1 MALYRKYRPA
11 TFQEVVGQE
20 QVTRPLSVA
29 LDSGRINHAYLFS
42 GPRGCGKTSSA
53 RILAR
58 SLNCVEGPTSTPCGK
73 CNSCVALAPN
83 GPGTVDVIEMDA
95 ASNNGVDDMRELR
108 DRAVYAP
115 AESRYRIFI
124 IDEAHMISNSGANAL
139 LKTVEEPPEHLIFIF
154 ATTEPE
160 KVIGTIRSRTHHY
173 PFRLLTPNSME
184 GLLRRTIEAEHVH
197 VDPAVYPLVIAAGGG
212 SPRDTLSVLDQLLS
226 GSGSEGITYDLARL
240 LLGVTDDAI
249 LDKAVL
255 ALAANDKARM
265 FQLLDDVI
273 ESGADPRRF
282 ASDLLNRL
290 RDLMVLHAVPDAFSS
305 GLVSAPVDRQ
315 ENLQQQAQ
323 AFQQRAITQLASTLQ
338 DGLLEL
344 RGATAPRLLL
354 EILSA
359 KLLLIMDQAG
369 TAGASTSGAPEALGG
384 HAAGNEAASSPA
396 PESGSAAAALAAAR
410 AGVKR
415 AASHTQNPR
424 SAVHSARQ
432 APRPAATP
440 HVVAP
445 TQNATPGQD
454 PEAGAQGTAP
464 TVAPTQHRQEP
475 PASDSGLVSQTTPAP
490 QTQVQESTPAIPE
503 AEQPVSQQGAES
515 AVTPQESAAP
525 EARQTAQPTQ
535 VGPTAQPVQSAPSA
549 QPVGWGEPA
558 QPGISAT
565 AAGDKEPAESTAE
578 SLASGAH
585 DVQAIIQQWP
595 KILKAFGGQDKSG
608 AMLAYGALPQRLENN
623 VLVVGHA
630 TAPLI
635 HRLQDA
641 TRLSKLE
648 ACIAEV
654 TGQQLQVQFVAGT
667 DPKVTGA
674 KSPQPPAPSQ
684 PSTQQSAQ
692 QAESVVPREP
702 ATTRPRQGGFTS
714 QPQAQSQPAAA
725 PRHEEQSPAQHVT
738 QQPAAQTA
746 ASATSAQAS
755 HMAPE
760 EQQPQQPESAAIGWG
775 EPAPL
780 GGPKISEV
788 PAAQQSEPSVTHKQP
803 SAATPAPP
811 QQQRKSGSSLRAK
824 IQEVAE
830 ASARQ
835 RAAQAQH
842 QFSDG
847 TPLPPEPEPDAP
859 EAPPQWDAP
868 QPATDPNPTLSAP
881 PTAEEREAEMMREA
895 SYGTGEKDHR
905 NPLDV
910 AVDVVIGELGGR
922 RV

>member
-173 PFRLLTPNSME
+173 PFRLLTPNAME
-184 GLLRRTIEAEHVH
+184 GLLRRTVDAEHVH

-249 LDKAVL
+249 LDNAVL
-255 ALAANDKARM
+255 ALAANDKAHM

-290 RDLMVLHAVPDAFSS
+290 RDLMVLRAVPDAFSS
-305 GLVSAPVDRQ
+305 GLVAAPVDRQ

-344 RGATAPRLLL
+344 RGATSPRLLL

-359 KLLLIMDQAG
+359 KLLLIMDQSA
-369 TAGASTSGAPEALGG
+369 TAGAPESVAPGVLSGHTSGNEVVSSSTSET
-384 HAAGNEAASSPA
+384 
-396 PESGSAAAALAAAR
+396 GSAAAALAAAR
-410 AGVKR
+410 AGAKR
-415 AASHTQNPR
+415 AASQAQSRQSAAPAPVPSSPQETASAQETASTQIPDAAAQNIASEALQSPAQPTDAATVS
-424 SAVHSARQ
+424 SAQQQQ
-432 APRPAATP
+432 APPSQQVVESQAPARET
-440 HVVAP
+440 
-445 TQNATPGQD
+445 TT
-454 PEAGAQGTAP
+454 PEAGQ
-464 TVAPTQHRQEP
+464 
-475 PASDSGLVSQTTPAP
+475 S
-490 QTQVQESTPAIPE
+490 
-503 AEQPVSQQGAES
+503 
-515 AVTPQESAAP
+515 
-525 EARQTAQPTQ
+525 AQPTQ
-535 VGPTAQPVQSAPSA
+535 TDPTVQSAQSA
-549 QPVGWGEPA
+549 QSVSWGEPA
-558 QPGISAT
+558 QPGASAS
-565 AAGDKEPAESTAE
+565 AAPGDKDPAESSTSSAP
-578 SLASGAH
+578 
-585 DVQAIIQQWP
+585 DFQAIIQQWP
-595 KILKAFGGQDKSG
+595 KILKAFQAEDSPGGIF
-608 AMLAYGALPQRLENN
+608 ALATKPQRLENN
-623 VLVVGHA
+623 VLVVGHTTGA
-630 TAPLI
+630 LI
-635 HRLQDA
+635 TRLQEP
-641 TRLSKLE
+641 TRLSKFE
-648 ACIAEV
+648 ACIAAV
-654 TGQQLQVQFVAGT
+654 TGQQVQVQFVAGI
-667 DPKVTGA
+667 DPKVTGGSPPQTSASSLAVTAPASSA
-674 KSPQPPAPSQ
+674 KQSAAGTAPAARQQLAPSQ
-684 PSTQQSAQ
+684 GVQEQSSAQ
-692 QAESVVPREP
+692 QEHLADQVPAEPVTP
-702 ATTRPRQGGFTS
+702 ARTS
-714 QPQAQSQPAAA
+714 QPAHQEQQAPGAQEVPQSQPAA
-725 PRHEEQSPAQHVT
+725 T
-738 QQPAAQTA
+738 
-746 ASATSAQAS
+746 
-755 HMAPE
+755 
-760 EQQPQQPESAAIGWG
+760 GWG

-780 GGPKISEV
+780 GGPKVSEMSV
-788 PAAQQSEPSVTHKQP
+788 PAQSVASATRKQP
-803 SAATPAPP
+803 SAENTAQS
-811 QQQRKSGSSLRAK
+811 QQQRKSGSSLQAK
-824 IQEVAE
+824 LQEAAE

-847 TPLPPEPEPDAP
+847 TPLPPEPVPDAP
-859 EAPPQWDAP
+859 EPLPQWDAP
-868 QPATDPNPTLSAP
+868 QPASATTPAQGGQSQLEPSRPVQSTQPVQPASDPQPSQPTP
-881 PTAEEREAEMMREA
+881 PTTEEREAEMMREA
-895 SYGTGEKDHR
+895 SYGTGEKDRR

-910 AVDVVIGELGGR
+910 AVDVVISELGGR